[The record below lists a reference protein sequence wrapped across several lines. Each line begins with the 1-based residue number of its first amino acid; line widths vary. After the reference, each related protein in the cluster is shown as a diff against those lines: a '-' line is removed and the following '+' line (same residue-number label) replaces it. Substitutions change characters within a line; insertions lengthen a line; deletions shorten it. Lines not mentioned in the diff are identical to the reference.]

1 MRRPARS
8 LLLLPVL
15 VAAAVLVSC
24 APPAV
29 VRAPAAAADAPVV
42 AVPTDAQAAQV
53 VRDVDGDTIIAA
65 VGGADVRVRLLG
77 LDTPESV
84 KPGTPVAC
92 FGHEASS
99 FTTRLLPKGTR
110 LRVAYEA
117 EHTDAY
123 GRQLWDLW
131 LPDGRWVN
139 GLLVASGA
147 ARAYPYRPNTTYATE
162 LAAAEVLAKAG
173 RRGLWSACDPH
184 AAFPQDANP

>member
-1 MRRPARS
+1 MRRLATLLP
-8 LLLLPVL
+8 LLLLAGCAAPRPV
-15 VAAAVLVSC
+15 V
-24 APPAV
+24 
-29 VRAPAAAADAPVV
+29 APAAAGDAPVV
-42 AVPTDAQAAQV
+42 AVPADAQMAQV

-99 FTTRLLPKGTR
+99 FTTRLLPRGTR
-110 LRVAYEA
+110 LRVAYEV

-162 LAAAEVLAKAG
+162 LAAAEATAKAG
-173 RRGLWSACDPH
+173 HRGLWSACDPH